1 MSKFSLMRDA
11 DTNRIHLK
19 GELSFKTVNTILNEA
34 QDIFLAAKELD
45 IDLAGVTRSD
55 SAGLALLVEWMRIA
69 SATSRPISFRN
80 VPAQMMAIA
89 GTSGLDKLLPIK

>member
-1 MSKFSLMRDA
+1 MSNFSLMRDA
-11 DTNRIHLK
+11 DTNRFHLK
-19 GELSFKTVNTILNEA
+19 GELSFKTVNTIINEA
-34 QDIFLAAKELD
+34 KSLFLSATELD

-80 VPAQMMAIA
+80 VPDQMMAIA